1 MKHEPRE
8 RVENVRNGD
17 GRWVEWSRADRETVI
32 ASRLHTT
39 SLRQLLVALT
49 VSRPRSP
56 PLPVIYPPPVSAA
69 VPPSLKASSHGV
81 NDGWRKR
88 KETTHGES
96 ERETDERL
104 DQDMRKDD
112 EEPRAAR
119 E

>member
-1 MKHEPRE
+1 MERE
-8 RVENVRNGD
+8 RKGNG
-17 GRWVEWSRADRETVI
+17 
-32 ASRLHTT
+32 
-39 SLRQLLVALT
+39 
-49 VSRPRSP
+49 
-56 PLPVIYPPPVSAA
+56 
-69 VPPSLKASSHGV
+69 
-81 NDGWRKR
+81 

>member
-1 MKHEPRE
+1 MRSVG
-8 RVENVRNGD
+8 RAVGRAVRSCLSPA
-17 GRWVEWSRADRETVI
+17 V
-32 ASRLHTT
+32 HTH
-39 SLRQLLVALT
+39 
-49 VSRPRSP
+49 RSSSP
-56 PLPVIYPPPVSAA
+56 YISFHSPAA
-69 VPPSLKASSHGV
+69 VRSSLKASSHGV

>member
-1 MKHEPRE
+1 M
-8 RVENVRNGD
+8 
-17 GRWVEWSRADRETVI
+17 SRSPFSPFPLIYTTLVI
-32 ASRLHTT
+32 RPPFTFLD
-39 SLRQLLVALT
+39 
-49 VSRPRSP
+49 SRPRR
-56 PLPVIYPPPVSAA
+56 
-69 VPPSLKASSHGV
+69 HGV

>member
-1 MKHEPRE
+1 VEPSRQGNSDSVSAPHHLPTSVTRRSYRE
-8 RVENVRNGD
+8 
-17 GRWVEWSRADRETVI
+17 S
-32 ASRLHTT
+32 S
-39 SLRQLLVALT
+39 
-49 VSRPRSP
+49 PFP
-56 PLPVIYPPPVSAA
+56 PLTVIYPPPVSAA
-69 VPPSLKASSHGV
+69 VPLSLKASSHGV